1 MRVFRIC
8 APQFVGVA
16 LSGEGAA
23 RAGARWNSLGVRMAY
38 TASSVALAMLEML
51 VHVDREN
58 VPTNRRLLTF
68 DVPDDAVAYLE
79 ELPDGWDALPYS
91 SSVRA
96 CGDGWIAGGTSLA
109 LLVPS
114 VVARHESNLLINP
127 NHARFQEVKL
137 LDDESLALDQRLFP

>member
-23 RAGARWNSLGVRMAY
+23 RAGARWNSLGVRMGY
-38 TASSVALAMLEML
+38 TASSVSLALLELL

-68 DVPDDAVAYLE
+68 EVPDNAVTRLK

-96 CGDGWIAGGTSLA
+96 CGDGWVARATSLA

-114 VVARHESNLLINP
+114 VVARHESNILVNP
-127 NHARFQEVKL
+127 NHARFHEVKL
-137 LDDESLALDQRLFP
+137 LDDESLALDQRFFP